1 MGQLIPNGLQ
11 NLLNLGNTFWP
22 ARAGNLVVLCG
33 ITNGGPYSSLRV
45 PGSTTD
51 YTAPAGKSF
60 KGIAMRISEHNGVAC
75 GFGVGYSTGA
85 PTWAGGVAPAT
96 PIQYMGGAAAF
107 LRMGLVAANT
117 TIEVPLIGWSIPTGK
132 YGFVTED
139 AGGICS
145 FIIYG
150 YEE

>member
-1 MGQLIPNGLQ
+1 MGQLTPGGNIPGL
-11 NLLNLGNTFWP
+11 NIAGVLWP
-22 ARAGNLVVLCG
+22 AKYSGLKVLVG
-33 ITNGGPYSSLRV
+33 ITNGGPYSSLRE

-51 YTAPAGKSF
+51 YTAPVGKSF

-96 PIQYMGGAAAF
+96 PIQYMGGAATF

-132 YGFVTED
+132 YGYVTED

-145 FIIYG
+145 FIVYG